1 MHFYF
6 CSPTHLLFISSS
18 STLTLTKRALDPRH
32 GRLQCVS
39 FFFFFCG
46 HWELPCAPRPT
57 ASHDV
62 PPRSAWTACRA
73 LISTHVSSP
82 LECAGFLTPKE
93 EQLKSAGSLLLDSY
107 PKNARFG
114 TAMLSYCQNG
124 TQFPCRVRR
133 LHQRLALACPSTFL
147 GRATVA
153 RPPQRACQD
162 ACRKGTGSAASSPR
176 GSRGGDR
183 GGCFRQVLERVRR
196 VLGERRSFAR
206 DTVRS
211 ASSLLPS
218 LFSRTLPLPWKDDLV
233 TALSDCAWTNVRR
246 RRTTSRGVGGPTPQ
260 FPGTTA
266 DDDAERVDNAASR
279 F

>member
-1 MHFYF
+1 MI
-6 CSPTHLLFISSS
+6 PTRKTHGLERRCCRIAKTERNFLAASDGY
-18 STLTLTKRALDPRH
+18 TKDL
-32 GRLQCVS
+32 
-39 FFFFFCG
+39 
-46 HWELPCAPRPT
+46 
-57 ASHDV
+57 
-62 PPRSAWTACRA
+62 RSLVLR
-73 LISTHVSSP
+73 S
-82 LECAGFLTPKE
+82 
-93 EQLKSAGSLLLDSY
+93 
-107 PKNARFG
+107 
-114 TAMLSYCQNG
+114 
-124 TQFPCRVRR
+124 
-133 LHQRLALACPSTFL
+133 FL

-196 VLGERRSFAR
+196 VRGERRSFAR

-211 ASSLLPS
+211 APSLLPP